1 MKLSFFVWENLTGR
15 SSSSLYW
22 RNFKV
27 STLDYDNKWTL
38 RFRKQWTIAGGRFR
52 GNDVSFKEFLSEIG
66 TLLSGG
72 FYSKI
77 GLRLSTRLVYN
88 VMVNNVSLCSF
99 GYAFDDVWV
108 IVKLGWIIYCLVLVL
123 LDCRLLYWKELE
135 LPSKVAAGKLE
146 LSRLSAP
153 CAALLWTSNSP
164 VWSFCVHR
172 AKSYYIDG
180 LL

>member
-1 MKLSFFVWENLTGR
+1 MLAGDWQCGSLGVIWLAELWRPITSIACVSFTMKLSFFVWENLTGR

-99 GYAFDDVWV
+99 GYAFDDV
-108 IVKLGWIIYCLVLVL
+108 
-123 LDCRLLYWKELE
+123 
-135 LPSKVAAGKLE
+135 
-146 LSRLSAP
+146 
-153 CAALLWTSNSP
+153 
-164 VWSFCVHR
+164 
-172 AKSYYIDG
+172 
-180 LL
+180 